1 MPNNLRY
8 RQIKA
13 FCLAVEA
20 GSFHRASQSLH
31 VTPPS
36 FTLLIKNLEE
46 DLGMRLFERTTRRCE
61 PTPGALAFY
70 QGVSRAMEDM
80 EEAYRHAREE
90 GAGVR
95 GRLTIATVPSLA
107 SGILTQVL
115 ARFHRR
121 YPGVRIFMSEHRS
134 NDVVDA
140 VRQNQV
146 EIGFGRIQLA
156 QDDLIFLPLC
166 HDRLLVAAPL
176 DHPLLKAPRIRW
188 RDLGEHPL
196 ILVGGGATEQQV
208 RGALPGASYA
218 FEVTHLATAVSM
230 ARQGLGIV
238 VTPTSAIDGLNVK
251 GLGFAAISEVGATRE
266 LGSIHRA
273 NRTLSAA
280 AQQFLAAVTE
290 QAPDLVA
297 GWDAHHLGSSTQRR
311 IRPQAGTQGGSARA
325 AKRKA
330 AGA

>member
-13 FCLAVEA
+13 FCLAVES
-20 GSFHRASQSLH
+20 GSFHRAAQGLH

-70 QGVSRAMEDM
+70 QGVSRPIEDM
-80 EEAYRHAREE
+80 EEAYRHARDE
-90 GAGVR
+90 GTGVR

-107 SGILTQVL
+107 SGFLTQVMAL
-115 ARFHRR
+115 FHPR

-134 NDVVDA
+134 NDVVAA

-146 EIGFGRIQLA
+146 EIGFGRVSLA
-156 QDDLIFLPLC
+156 QDDLTFVALC
-166 HDRLLVAAPL
+166 HDKLLVAAPL
-176 DHPLLKAPRIRW
+176 GHPLLKAPRIRW

-196 ILVGGGATEQQV
+196 ILVAGGATEQQV
-208 RGALPGASYA
+208 RGALPGASYP

-230 ARQGLGIV
+230 VRQGLGIA

-251 GLGFAAISEVGATRE
+251 GLGFAAISEAGATRE

-280 AQQFLAAVTE
+280 AQQFLAVVTE
-290 QAPDLVA
+290 HAPNLTA
-297 GWDAHHLGSSTQRR
+297 RWDAHHLGEIQRG
-311 IRPQAGTQGGSARA
+311 RPELSRKSAPRMRA
-325 AKRKA
+325 E
-330 AGA
+330 